1 MAEDEVLEEFLT
13 KYQDAAECAVSGH
26 VTYLPINYFLPFD
39 KFKYFKLVIKYLF
52 KPRVYQLERS

>member
-26 VTYLPINYFLPFD
+26 VISYFLPFD
-39 KFKYFKLVIKYLF
+39 KF
-52 KPRVYQLERS
+52 